1 MTLSKSDSTS
11 CSYGVFVLPAV
22 KFVLGRSFLF
32 LRWHPKFT
40 LWNHLTALNLNLQT
54 NQALTLESVNVF
66 QWWGS
71 SALPAVRLRWSCLIV
86 LDIVGDDCT
95 SIGAR
100 FLSTTARPM
109 GGNLV
114 PVGQDHQKGRLAVTR
129 LWWSFP
135 RHPRRS
141 KRSSDLLLPAAACQS
156 AAHPAITLHVLF
168 YPCCLPWPVLGLLL
182 QFLPGI
188 RKPSF
193 CCFFL
198 SWLPHFDFARV
209 FSINSSF
216 LKFFFFLWKWS
227 VFVSVSGLTWRS
239 TRSPELWVESSPLH
253 HRCSPS
259 FWPFHVCPFAPTGL
273 FCLKSPGP
281 SGYLRIKK
289 ETRRLWTFFA
299 FFLLSFQPVLCDAQ
313 TFPLA
318 PPAGLGSN
326 QPAASRTLVL
336 HIILYSVKII
346 FIVLVSTFTM

>member
-100 FLSTTARPM
+100 FLPTTARPM

-216 LKFFFFLWKWS
+216 LKFFFFFCENGLSLFLFQVWHEGQQEAQSCEWNLPPSITDVLRLSDLFTCVLLLLQDYSAWS
-227 VFVSVSGLTWRS
+227 HLDLLDTW
-239 TRSPELWVESSPLH
+239 
-253 HRCSPS
+253 
-259 FWPFHVCPFAPTGL
+259 G
-273 FCLKSPGP
+273 
-281 SGYLRIKK
+281 
-289 ETRRLWTFFA
+289 
-299 FFLLSFQPVLCDAQ
+299 
-313 TFPLA
+313 
-318 PPAGLGSN
+318 
-326 QPAASRTLVL
+326 
-336 HIILYSVKII
+336 
-346 FIVLVSTFTM
+346 